1 MPAAPEPS
9 SPDVWTLTKPD
20 AIPSVAIDV
29 PAIITSLTLDAGRSA
44 AISRVLRGA
53 HGTGMISHVP
63 SLSVLFP
70 NRIATGD
77 ANFDAAFAG
86 LAEAV
91 RAVYERLYV
100 KLRIPGYSV
109 QPADLE
115 DETTRRELLMLL
127 DRIAAS
133 GDAPTGAIAVGE
145 VHARIDRLRIASASV
160 ALTDAPLGSPH
171 TLAAVAAL
179 LPRYGSSGVAA
190 AVGAYVREL
199 NAAFERACAQP
210 PDGFTAYLTQQR
222 VPELD
227 AARALAVAVLDARSE
242 IASS

>member
-1 MPAAPEPS
+1 
-9 SPDVWTLTKPD
+9 
-20 AIPSVAIDV
+20 
-29 PAIITSLTLDAGRSA
+29 
-44 AISRVLRGA
+44 
-53 HGTGMISHVP
+53 MISHVP
-63 SLSVLFP
+63 SLSALFP

-77 ANFDAAFAG
+77 ARFDAAFAA
-86 LAEAV
+86 LAESV

-100 KLRIPGYSV
+100 KLRIPGYAV

-115 DETTRRELLMLL
+115 DATTRRELVALL
-127 DRIAAS
+127 ERIAAA
-133 GDAPTGAIAVGE
+133 GDAPTGTLAVGE
-145 VHARIDRLRIASASV
+145 IHARIDRERIAVASA
-160 ALTDAPLGSPH
+160 ALSDAPLGSPH

-199 NAAFERACAQP
+199 NTAFERACVQP
-210 PDGFTAYLTQQR
+210 PDGFTAYLTHQR

-242 IASS
+242 LASQ